1 MAIGAEQISDEVAVM
16 VAAHAGIPA
25 EQLRPTT
32 RLWHD
37 LKLAG
42 DDFAELIED
51 LHRAF
56 GVVLAGR
63 LTDYC
68 PSEGQV
74 IWGHWLPFRRPTY
87 VELPVSELIR
97 SATDKAVVG

>member
-1 MAIGAEQISDEVAVM
+1 MAVDVDQISDEVAAL
-16 VAAHAGIPA
+16 VAGHAGVPVLQVGSA
-25 EQLRPTT
+25 T

-56 GVVLAGR
+56 GVALAGR

-97 SATDKAVVG
+97 SAKEKVVVG